1 MGRHRTPEEKV
12 QLGEQARA
20 MRAAGKS
27 RREIQ
32 TELGIGDDLAKELL
46 RGTELP
52 DSLRRPRAKDDLR
65 EKARQLREAG
75 WTYPQIAKELGVSKS
90 SCSLWLRDMVHPLP
104 GLEGQAR
111 RTAAIR
117 ASAAKIQELREA
129 DRRAFKEEVAEAL
142 GSVSDR
148 DILVALAVSYWC
160 EGGKTKPWARRELV
174 QWMNSDLMLVRLF
187 LEGLRTLGVSNDR
200 IRLRLSIHETA
211 DEVAARAWWADQL
224 GWSVDDFMR
233 STIKRHNPKT
243 VRKNVADNYHGCLT
257 VTVLQSR
264 LLYQLLDGLVHG
276 IAQGAGAVAIGGS
289 MERAD
294 EAM

>member
-32 TELGIGDDLAKELL
+32 AELGIGDDLAKELL

-65 EKARQLREAG
+65 GKARELREAG
-75 WTYPQIAKELGVSKS
+75 WTYPHIAKELGVSKS

-117 ASAAKIQELREA
+117 ASCAKTQELREA
-129 DRRAFKEEVAEAL
+129 ARVAFKAEVAEAL
-142 GSVSDR
+142 GAVSDR
-148 DILVALAVSYWC
+148 DVLVALAVSYWC

-174 QWMNSDLMLVRLF
+174 QWMNSDLMLVKLF
-187 LEGLRTLGVSNDR
+187 LEGLRTLGISDDR
-200 IRLRLSIHETA
+200 IRLRLSIHESA
-211 DEVAARAWWADQL
+211 DEPAARQWWADQL
-224 GWSVDDFMR
+224 DWCADDFMR
-233 STIKRHNPKT
+233 STLKRHNPKT

-289 MERAD
+289 MEHAD